1 MRRTSALSALAAVIA
16 GLAVPGAASAAQPG
30 NYVVTLRAELGA
42 PCAEAIEDVTGDYA
56 VTPTLTY
63 TDSLCGFAAPLTKSK
78 ARDLS
83 ADPRVE
89 WVVVDSPV
97 TTA

>member
-16 GLAVPGAASAAQPG
+16 GLAVPGTAGAAPTG
-30 NYVVTLRAELGA
+30 NYVVTLQAELGA
-42 PCAEAIEDVTGDYA
+42 PCAAAIADVTGDYA

-63 TDSLCGFAAPLTKSK
+63 TDSLCGFAASLSKSK
-78 ARDLS
+78 ARDLA
-83 ADPRVE
+83 ADRRVE

-97 TTA
+97 TSA

>member
-16 GLAVPGAASAAQPG
+16 GLAVPGTASAAQTG

-42 PCAEAIEDVTGDYA
+42 PCAAAIENVTRDYA

-83 ADPRVE
+83 ADARVE